1 MDILTSVI
9 LGAVQGLTEFI
20 PVSSSGHL
28 IIVRELFGI
37 NGGYSLAF
45 DAVLHLATSFAILV
59 YFRKDIW
66 KLLVTAY
73 DWTLGKDIEK
83 ENRNLLVALIL
94 GTIPVVII
102 ALLFEQ
108 FITDEIRKPL
118 VVAVALIAGS
128 IIFWLAEQ
136 VAEQNRQLTVR
147 RGVLAG
153 IFQIFALLPGM
164 SRSGITISGGL
175 FMGLSRE
182 VATRFSFLLAFPLVF
197 GIGIKKLYDLGV
209 DGLLLDFGL
218 SLFVGSVTAFI
229 FGVISISVMIKYL
242 KNHTLTAFVIYRI
255 ILAVIILIVVL

>member
-1 MDILTSVI
+1 MDILTSII

-28 IIVRELFGI
+28 IIVREIFGI
-37 NGGYSLAF
+37 NGEYSLAF
-45 DAVLHLATSFAILV
+45 DAVLHLATSLAILI

-66 KLLVTAY
+66 GLLTAAY
-73 DWTLGKDIEK
+73 DWTFGKKIEK

-94 GTIPVVII
+94 GTIPVVVI
-102 ALLFEQ
+102 AFFFEQ
-108 FITDEIRKPL
+108 FITDEVRSPI

-136 VAEQNRQLTVR
+136 VAEQNRSLTVR
-147 RGVLAG
+147 RGFLAG

-175 FMGLSRE
+175 FMGLTRE
-182 VATRFSFLLAFPLVF
+182 TATRFSFLLAFPIIF

-209 DGLLLDFGL
+209 GGLLLDLGP
-218 SLFVGSVTAFI
+218 SLFMGSITAFI
-229 FGVISISVMIKYL
+229 FGLISISMMLRYL
-242 KNHTLTAFVIYRI
+242 KNHTLTLFVIYRI
-255 ILAVIILIVVL
+255 VLAIVILIVVL